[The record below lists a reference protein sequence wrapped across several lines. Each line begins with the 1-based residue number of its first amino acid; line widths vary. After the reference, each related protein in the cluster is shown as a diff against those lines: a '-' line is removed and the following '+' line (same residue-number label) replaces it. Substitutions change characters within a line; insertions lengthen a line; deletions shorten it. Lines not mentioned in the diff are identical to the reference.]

1 MGYYCATSNILNFF
15 RLSRFPARLD
25 WSVGR
30 SVGAGRKKAP
40 PFRVRLSLVRLSED
54 NLTEDC
60 LLEH

>member
-25 WSVGR
+25 W